1 MTHREKCEQLKA
13 LRKEM
18 ADKVG
23 VDLHQTV
30 CTYEGECSGT
40 CPKCAKEE
48 SILNKILLSSK
59 LALAGVA
66 MGATALTGCGTNNLD
81 EADNPKDEYL
91 QRRADRA
98 EEKGGG
104 DDLAGAT
111 TIDDGYELSGD
122 VEYIPPVDD
131 YDGGLIYDPDSDP
144 DYQLEG
150 EAMPG
155 DIGDE
160 TLIEAAVAYTGAA
173 FAEIDHFD
181 GDYAIIYCYDTAA
194 GDTEPALLDILTIER
209 FYGTGTDSAGNG
221 FTVWDVLYDEDED
234 I

>member
-59 LALAGVA
+59 LALAGLA

-81 EADNPKDEYL
+81 EADNPKDEL
-91 QRRADRA
+91 LKRRSDRD
-98 EEKGGG
+98 EKRTAK
-104 DDLAGAT
+104 DDDGELAG
-111 TIDDGYELSGD
+111 D
-122 VEYIPPVDD
+122 VQYIPPADD
-131 YDGGLIYDPDSDP
+131 YDGGLVYDPGYDP
-144 DYQLEG
+144 GYELSG

-155 DIGDE
+155 DIGEDI
-160 TLIEAAVAYTGAA
+160 LIEAAVVYSDATY
-173 FAEIDHFD
+173 AEIDHYD
-181 GDYAIIYCYDTAA
+181 GDYAVIYCYDAIT
-194 GDTEPALLDILTIER
+194 GDTEPAILYILTIDR
-209 FYGTGTDSAGNG
+209 YYGDGTDSAGNG
-221 FTVWDVLYDEDED
+221 FTVWDVLDNEDED
-234 I
+234 